1 MGKRP
6 AGLRMTDDK
15 MRFGERSSLLVPLI
29 LVEICSVPPS
39 WEIASAI
46 SYDHSKGGTKARN

>member
-1 MGKRP
+1 
-6 AGLRMTDDK
+6 MTDDK

-29 LVEICSVPPS
+29 FVEICSVPPS